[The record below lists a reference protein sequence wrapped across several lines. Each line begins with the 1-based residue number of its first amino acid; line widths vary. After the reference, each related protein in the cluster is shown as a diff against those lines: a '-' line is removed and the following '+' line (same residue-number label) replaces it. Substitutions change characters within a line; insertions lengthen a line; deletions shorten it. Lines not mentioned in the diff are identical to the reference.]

1 MLIVV
6 KITFL
11 GETIMQKNGT
21 QTLFILLKQLIYC
34 KIVDEV

>member
-11 GETIMQKNGT
+11 GETIMQKKRNSNIIYIVET
-21 QTLFILLKQLIYC
+21 INLL
-34 KIVDEV
+34 